1 VNRERT
7 PATGAPRLTPAAV
20 RLPNA
25 AVRASGVGHASCVRP
40 ATIHT
45 HLTEDLMPLNRR
57 CALALVLAVAT
68 AAPAFAQSKLK
79 VAAIYTVPV
88 EQQWVSRIDKALK
101 AAVARGEV
109 EYVFSENV
117 ANADYER
124 VMRQYAEGGHTLI
137 VGESFAVEAAARKV
151 AKDYPK
157 VSFLMGSSGKPQAP
171 NFGVFDNYIQEPA
184 YLSGMIAGG
193 VSKSNKIGMVGG
205 YSIPEVNRLMHAFM
219 AGAKDTNPKVEFMVT
234 FINSWF
240 DPPKAKEA
248 AFAMIDKG
256 ADVMY
261 AERFG
266 VSDAAKERGKL
277 AIGNVI
283 NTQDKYPDTVVASAL
298 WHMEPTIDAAIKA
311 VKAGAFKAE
320 DYGHYSTMKA
330 KGSELSALGTFEKKV
345 PAELVAK
352 VRAKEKA
359 ILDGG
364 FKVKVDDS
372 QPKGTAK

>member
-1 VNRERT
+1 MPLIRRRT
-7 PATGAPRLTPAAV
+7 LAAAV
-20 RLPNA
+20 
-25 AVRASGVGHASCVRP
+25 S
-40 ATIHT
+40 
-45 HLTEDLMPLNRR
+45 
-57 CALALVLAVAT
+57 ALALAAAAGPALAQA
-68 AAPAFAQSKLK
+68 KLK

-101 AAVARGEV
+101 AAVARGEI

-124 VMRQYAEGGHTLI
+124 VMRGYAEKGHTLI

-171 NFGVFDNYIQEPA
+171 NFSVFDNYIQEPA
-184 YLSGMIAGG
+184 YLTGMIAGG
-193 VSKSNKIGMVGG
+193 MSKSNKIGMVGG
-205 YSIPEVNRLMHAFM
+205 FPIPEVNRLMNAFM
-219 AGAKDTNPKVEFMVT
+219 AGAKEVNPKVEFMVT

-266 VSDAAKERGKL
+266 VSDAAKERKVL

-283 NTQDKYPDTVVASAL
+283 NTQDKYPETVVASAL
-298 WHMEPTIDAAIKA
+298 WNMEPTIDLAIKN
-311 VKAGAFKAE
+311 VKAGSFKAE
-320 DYGHYSTMKA
+320 DYGIYSTMKY
-330 KGSELSALGTFEKKV
+330 KGSEMAPLGTFEGKV
-345 PAELVAK
+345 PADLAAK
-352 VRAKEKA
+352 VKAKEQA
-359 ILDGG
+359 IRDGK
-364 FKVKVDDS
+364 FSVKVDDN
-372 QPKGTAK
+372 QPKPTAK

>member
-1 VNRERT
+1 MT
-7 PATGAPRLTPAAV
+7 LT
-20 RLPNA
+20 
-25 AVRASGVGHASCVRP
+25 
-40 ATIHT
+40 
-45 HLTEDLMPLNRR
+45 RR
-57 CALALVLAVAT
+57 QTLAVAALAAT
-68 AAPAFAQSKLK
+68 LAAPALAQTKLK

-101 AAVARGEV
+101 AAVARGEI

-124 VMRQYAEGGHTLI
+124 VMRQYAEKGNTLV

-157 VSFLMGSSGKPQAP
+157 VAFLMGSSGKPQEP
-171 NFGVFDNYIQEPA
+171 NFAVFDNYIQEPA
-184 YLSGMIAGG
+184 YLSGMLAGG
-193 VSKSNKIGMVGG
+193 MSKSNKIGMVGG
-205 YSIPEVNRLMHAFM
+205 YPIPEVNRLMNAFM
-219 AGAKDTNPKVEFMVT
+219 AGAKEVNPKVEFMVS

-248 AFAMIDKG
+248 AFAMVDKG
-256 ADVMY
+256 ADVLY

-266 VSDAAKERGKL
+266 VSDAAKEKGKL

-298 WHMEPTIDAAIKA
+298 WNMEPTIDAALKA

-320 DYGHYSTMKA
+320 DYGKYSTMKF
-330 KGSELSALGTFEKKV
+330 KGSELAPLGSFASKV
-345 PAELVAK
+345 PAELAAK
-352 VRAKEKA
+352 VKA
-359 ILDGG
+359 REQAIADGK
-364 FKVKVDDS
+364 FTVKVDDG
-372 QPKGTAK
+372 QPKPSAK

>member
-1 VNRERT
+1 MS
-7 PATGAPRLTPAAV
+7 LT
-20 RLPNA
+20 R
-25 AVRASGVGHASCVRP
+25 R
-40 ATIHT
+40 HT
-45 HLTEDLMPLNRR
+45 LTL
-57 CALALVLAVAT
+57 ALATSAVLAAGASPV
-68 AAPAFAQSKLK
+68 FAQAKMK

-101 AAVARGEV
+101 AAVARGEI

-124 VMRQYAEGGHTLI
+124 VMRQYAEKGNTLI

-171 NFGVFDNYIQEPA
+171 NFSVFDNYIQEPA
-184 YLSGMIAGG
+184 YLTGMIAGG
-193 VSKSNKIGMVGG
+193 MTKSNKIGMVGG
-205 YSIPEVNRLMHAFM
+205 YPIPEVNRLMNAFM
-219 AGAKDTNPKVEFMVT
+219 AGAKEVNPKVEFMVT

-266 VSDAAKERGKL
+266 VSDAAKERKIL

-283 NTQDKYPDTVVASAL
+283 NTQKDYPETVVSSAL
-298 WHMEPTIDAAIKA
+298 WNMEPTIDRALKA
-311 VKAGAFKAE
+311 VKDGKFKAE
-320 DYGHYSTMKA
+320 DYGQYSMMKH
-330 KGSELSALGTFEKKV
+330 KGSELSPLGTFEGKV
-345 PAELVAK
+345 PADLVAK
-352 VRAKEKA
+352 VKAKEKA
-359 ILDGG
+359 IYDGK
-364 FKVKVDDS
+364 FSVKVDDN
-372 QPKGTAK
+372 QPKPTAK